1 MTDYPIDAHVSGPGR
16 VTYVYADGH
25 TLTLSGNHPYRD
37 NNPGNLDLTNPTRA
51 RSFGAVGIDPTGKH
65 QFGVFPTVEAGEI
78 AFQATIKAKAQAGAT
93 IATLMSHYAPAAEN
107 NTTAYVAAIAKA
119 VGAKTTDKL
128 SDLSPAQMAILMETI
143 RVHEGW
149 RSRTRQ
155 TAAPQETSAPA
166 PPLR

>member
-1 MTDYPIDAHVSGPGR
+1 MTDYPVDAYASGPGR
-16 VTYVYADGH
+16 VTYVYADGR

-37 NNPGNLDLTNPTRA
+37 NNPGNLDLTNPARA
-51 RSFGAVGIDPTGKH
+51 RSFGAIGVDPTGKH
-65 QFGVFPTVEAGEI
+65 QFGVFPSVDAGEA

-93 IATLMSHYAPAAEN
+93 LATLMSHYAPAAEN

-119 VGAKTTDKL
+119 VGAKPTDKL
-128 SDLSPAQMAILMETI
+128 SALSPDQTAILMETI

-155 TAAPQETSAPA
+155 TAPPQETAPPA
-166 PPLR
+166 PGR

>member
-25 TLTLSGNHPYRD
+25 TLTLFGNHPYRD
-37 NNPGNLDLTNPTRA
+37 NNPGNLDLTNLNRA
-51 RSFGAVGIDPTGKH
+51 RSFGAVGVDPTGKH
-65 QFGVFPTVEAGEI
+65 QFGVFPSADAGET
-78 AFQATIKAKAQAGAT
+78 AFKATIKAKAQAGAT

-119 VGAKTTDKL
+119 VGSKPAEKL
-128 SDLSPAQMAILMETI
+128 SKLSSAQIDILMETI

-149 RSRTRQ
+149 RSHTRQ
-155 TAAPQETSAPA
+155 TAPPQETSAPA
-166 PPLR
+166 AGR